1 MKKEQVLATVG
12 MLPDEFHAEELIERI
27 IFMAKVEK
35 GLRDAE
41 EDHTITLVEARERM
55 AGKWSR

>member
-41 EDHTITLVEARERM
+41 EGRTITLVEARERM